1 MQKCIGKNVFNLSV
15 FKTSCVRVKKRWT
28 KRTKG
33 TAEEEVAAAAVAV
46 AAAAAAAARH
56 LPALYNLMNMKY
68 VDI

>member
-1 MQKCIGKNVFNLSV
+1 MFNLSV

-46 AAAAAAAARH
+46 AAAAAARH